1 MLPFLSDIRRA
12 IAGNTA
18 GSLWWDKTDKAMKQK
33 SGDATKHSC
42 IDKLTDFIPQTY
54 CVVKLNCLPPKMA
67 SNPTT
72 YVAVGCNGA
81 CSVYML
87 SWLNSFSP

>member
-1 MLPFLSDIRRA
+1 
-12 IAGNTA
+12 
-18 GSLWWDKTDKAMKQK
+18 MKQK
-33 SGDATKHSC
+33 SRDATKHSC
-42 IDKLTDFIPQTY
+42 IDKLTYFIPQTY